1 MMNNQLCF
9 HHVIVGHSSI
19 FRIAGRVD
27 RTEMKLKVKDSDGS
41 EIKVS
46 KDDPML
52 HSLDDEELLSMS
64 PEELAIACRN
74 QFRLHSIWKNTFY
87 DKNKYKAYIKYGFL
101 NKKKWYFGYP
111 FELLLRPFCITS
123 TFINPRS
130 LQKMNDS
137 LALPYK
143 HQLLDD
149 FAILLQCEE
158 LSNEAHEL
166 GSLLKE
172 SQKLVSSIKD
182 EDRMM
187 MAFGKVLHEII
198 PAILFVQKNYDTKDD
213 DYKERNRYLD
223 AIIENGNAID
233 SIKAINSSMEAE
245 KKDNTKK
252 DNTKVKQSYDHII
265 YMVKSRNEPEELSNA
280 AKSDMAR
287 LNDTAKRMKDSKDQ
301 LVNRVSELDGLSS

>member
-1 MMNNQLCF
+1 
-9 HHVIVGHSSI
+9 
-19 FRIAGRVD
+19 
-27 RTEMKLKVKDSDGS
+27 MKLKVKNSDGR

-46 KDDPML
+46 KKDPMF

-64 PEELAIACRN
+64 PEELATACGN
-74 QFRLHSIWKNTFY
+74 HCRLDSIWGNTFY
-87 DKNKYKAYIKYGFL
+87 DDKEHRGYIKYGFF

-111 FELLLRPFCITS
+111 FKLLLRPFCVTKTLNSYIA
-123 TFINPRS
+123 PYS
-130 LQKMNDS
+130 LKRMNES
-137 LALPYK
+137 IAWRMLPYQ

-172 SQKLVSSIKD
+172 SQELVSSIKD
-182 EDRMM
+182 EDKRML
-187 MAFGKVLHEII
+187 AFGRVLHEII
-198 PAILFVQKNYDTKDD
+198 PAILFVQKNYDTEDD
-213 DYKERNRYLD
+213 DYKERNKYLD
-223 AIIENGNAID
+223 AIIKNGNAIGT
-233 SIKAINSSMEAE
+233 IKAINSNMETE
-245 KKDNTKK
+245 KK

-301 LVNRVSELDGLSS
+301 LMSRVSELDGLSS

>member
-1 MMNNQLCF
+1 ML
-9 HHVIVGHSSI
+9 SSCDCWTFQR

-27 RTEMKLKVKDSDGS
+27 RTEMKLKVKNSDGK

-52 HSLDDEELLSMS
+52 HSLDDKELLSMS

-74 QFRLHSIWKNTFY
+74 QLRLHSIWKNTFY
-87 DKNKYKAYIKYGFL
+87 DKNEYKGYIKYGFL

-123 TFINPRS
+123 TSINPRS
-130 LQKMNDS
+130 LQKMKDKDS
-137 LALPYK
+137 LSLPYK

-149 FAILLQCEE
+149 FAILLQCKE

-187 MAFGKVLHEII
+187 MAFGRVLHEII
-198 PAILFVQKNYDTKDD
+198 PAILFVQKNYDTEDD
-213 DYKERNRYLD
+213 DYEERNRYLD
-223 AIIENGNAID
+223 AIIENGNAI
-233 SIKAINSSMEAE
+233 SSLKAINSSMEAE
-245 KKDNTKK
+245 KKDNTK
-252 DNTKVKQSYDHII
+252 VKQSYDHII
-265 YMVKSRNEPEELSNA
+265 SMVKSRNEPEELSNA

-301 LVNRVSELDGLSS
+301 LMSRVSELDGLSS